1 MRLIVTI
8 LLVLMIAATAMAADS
23 EIAIFD
29 EGQSA
34 LSRFEDKEIAAW
46 KQIDPQTAEFH
57 EKWKKLNELSRK
69 RNRLVFL
76 YKLQH
81 KPDSIHW
88 DSWKGWLRPI
98 ESSAEAETFKDKIPG
113 YADITA
119 DFERQ
124 KKLLTSRSDLLERR
138 TTLYRKNKDTFKKL
152 EDALSEELSALQK
165 RMDAVRKSHASQN
178 SVPTPST
185 R

>member
-8 LLVLMIAATAMAADS
+8 LLVLMIAATAMAVDS

-34 LSRFEDKEIAAW
+34 LSKFEDNEIKAW
-46 KQIDPQTAEFH
+46 KKIDPQTAEFH
-57 EKWKKLNELSRK
+57 QQWKKLNELSRK

-76 YKLQH
+76 YKLQN

-88 DSWKGWLRPI
+88 DTWKGWLRPI
-98 ESSAEAETFKDKIPG
+98 ESSAEAETFKNKIPG
-113 YADITA
+113 YADVTA
-119 DFERQ
+119 DFEKQ
-124 KKLLTSRSDLLERR
+124 KKLLTARSDLLERR
-138 TTLYRKNKDTFKKL
+138 TALYRKNKYTFKKL
-152 EDALSEELSALQK
+152 EDGLSEELSALQK
-165 RMDAVRKSHASQN
+165 RMDAVRKTHAQN
-178 SVPTPST
+178 SVPAPSA

>member
-8 LLVLMIAATAMAADS
+8 LLVLMVAATAMSADS

-29 EGQSA
+29 EAQSA
-34 LSRFEDKEIAAW
+34 LSRFEDREIEAW
-46 KQIDPQTAEFH
+46 KKIDPQTAKFH
-57 EKWKKLNELSRK
+57 EQWKKLNELSRK

-76 YKLQH
+76 YKLQN

-88 DSWKGWLRPI
+88 DNWKGWLRPI
-98 ESSAEAETFKDKIPG
+98 ESSAEAESDKKTIPG
-113 YADITA
+113 FAEITD

-138 TTLYRKNKDTFKKL
+138 NSFYGKNKEVFKKL
-152 EDALSEELSALQK
+152 EEDLTGELSALEK
-165 RMDAVRKSHASQN
+165 RMDAVRKSHAKQTTTEAP
-178 SVPTPST
+178 VA